1 MPPKAKR
8 ISQYTEDELRNFSR
22 KEMIEKLTDREVA
35 FCEYYIND
43 YNIKMAAIKAGF
55 KPMQN
60 RTITKIVAGKQKV
73 IDYIA
78 WLKLKLYDEAC
89 VNATDILNGYA
100 KMAFYDITDYIEKK
114 GNKIVLK
121 DFDKIDGQIIQEIS
135 QSGTGSINIKFP
147 DRLKAFDKLENY
159 MDVNP
164 YDWKRKLEEKKVQIL
179 EERVN
184 IEKTKVGLNDEL
196 EDDGFIEALENAA
209 NNISIQE
216 NEDLDLSNYE

>member
-8 ISQYTEDELRNFSR
+8 VSQYSEEELRSFSR
-22 KEMIEKLTDREVA
+22 KEMIEDLTDREVA

-60 RTITKIVAGKQKV
+60 KTLSKIVAGKQKV

-78 WLKLKLYDEAC
+78 WLKIRLYDEAC
-89 VNATDILNGYA
+89 VNAVDILNSYA
-100 KMAFYDITDYIEKK
+100 KMAFYDITDYIDKK

-135 QSGTGSINIKFP
+135 QNANGGINIKFP

-164 YDWKRKLEEKKVQIL
+164 YDWKRKLEEKKVQL
-179 EERVN
+179 MEEKVN

-209 NNISIQE
+209 KNLVIE
-216 NEDLDLSNYE
+216 EGLEEDE

>member
-8 ISQYTEDELRNFSR
+8 VSQYSEEELRSFSR
-22 KEMIEKLTDREVA
+22 KEMIEDLTDREVA

-60 RTITKIVAGKQKV
+60 KTLSKIVAGKQKV
-73 IDYIA
+73 IHYIA
-78 WLKLKLYDEAC
+78 WLKIRLYDEAC
-89 VNATDILNGYA
+89 VNAVDILNSYA
-100 KMAFYDITDYIEKK
+100 KMAFYDITDYIDKK

-135 QSGTGSINIKFP
+135 QNANGGINIKFP

-164 YDWKRKLEEKKVQIL
+164 YDWKRKLEEKKVQL
-179 EERVN
+179 MEEKVN
-184 IEKTKVGLNDEL
+184 IEKNKVGLNDEL

-209 NNISIQE
+209 KNLVIE
-216 NEDLDLSNYE
+216 EGLEEDE

>member
-8 ISQYTEDELRNFSR
+8 VSQYSEEELRNFSR
-22 KEMIEKLTDREVA
+22 KEMIENLTDREVA

-60 RTITKIVAGKQKV
+60 KTLSKIVAGKQKV

-78 WLKLKLYDEAC
+78 WLKIRLYDEAC
-89 VNATDILNGYA
+89 VNAVDILNSYA
-100 KMAFYDITDYIEKK
+100 KMAFYDITDYIDKK

-135 QSGTGSINIKFP
+135 QNANGGINIKFP

-164 YDWKRKLEEKKVQIL
+164 YDWKRKLEEKKVQL
-179 EERVN
+179 MEEKVN

-209 NNISIQE
+209 KNLIIE
-216 NEDLDLSNYE
+216 EGLEEDE

>member
-8 ISQYTEDELRNFSR
+8 VSQYSEEELRSFSR
-22 KEMIEKLTDREVA
+22 KEMIENLTDREVA

-60 RTITKIVAGKQKV
+60 KTLSKIVAGKQKV

-78 WLKLKLYDEAC
+78 WLKIRLYDEAC
-89 VNATDILNGYA
+89 VNAVDILNSYA
-100 KMAFYDITDYIEKK
+100 KMAFYDITDYIDKK
-114 GNKIVLK
+114 GNKIILK

-135 QSGTGSINIKFP
+135 QNANGGINIKFP

-164 YDWKRKLEEKKVQIL
+164 YDWKRKLEEKKVQL
-179 EERVN
+179 MEEKVN

-209 NNISIQE
+209 KNLIIE
-216 NEDLDLSNYE
+216 EGLEEDE

>member
-1 MPPKAKR
+1 MPPKVKR
-8 ISQYTEDELRNFSR
+8 VSQYSEEELRSFSR
-22 KEMIEKLTDREVA
+22 KEMIEDLTDREVA

-60 RTITKIVAGKQKV
+60 KTLSKIVAGKQKV

-78 WLKLKLYDEAC
+78 WLKIRLYDEAC
-89 VNATDILNGYA
+89 VNAVDILNSYA
-100 KMAFYDITDYIEKK
+100 KMAFYDITDYIDKK

-135 QSGTGSINIKFP
+135 QNANGGINIKFP

-164 YDWKRKLEEKKVQIL
+164 YDWKRKLEEKKVQL
-179 EERVN
+179 MEEKVN

-209 NNISIQE
+209 KNLVIE
-216 NEDLDLSNYE
+216 EGLEEDE

>member
-1 MPPKAKR
+1 MPPKAR
-8 ISQYTEDELRNFSR
+8 RVSQYTEEELRKFSR

-60 RTITKIVAGKQKV
+60 KTLSKIVAGKQRV

-78 WLKLKLYDEAC
+78 WLKIRLYDEAC
-89 VNATDILNGYA
+89 VNAVDILNSYA
-100 KMAFYDITDYIEKK
+100 KMAFYDITDYIDKK

-135 QSGTGSINIKFP
+135 QNANGGINIKFP

-164 YDWKRKLEEKKVQIL
+164 YDWKRKLEEKKVQL
-179 EERVN
+179 MEEKIN
-184 IEKTKVGLNDEL
+184 IEKTKIGLNDEL
-196 EDDGFIEALENAA
+196 EDDGFIEALEKAA
-209 NNISIQE
+209 NNITIEEGMNEEEE
-216 NEDLDLSNYE
+216 NE

>member
-8 ISQYTEDELRNFSR
+8 VSQYSEEELRSFSR

-60 RTITKIVAGKQKV
+60 KTLSKIVAGKQKV

-78 WLKLKLYDEAC
+78 WLKIRLYDEAC
-89 VNATDILNGYA
+89 VNAVDILNSYA
-100 KMAFYDITDYIEKK
+100 KMAFYDITDYIDKK
-114 GNKIVLK
+114 GNKIILK

-135 QSGTGSINIKFP
+135 QNANGGINIKFP

-164 YDWKRKLEEKKVQIL
+164 YDWKRKLEEKKVQL
-179 EERVN
+179 MEEKVN

-209 NNISIQE
+209 KNLIIE
-216 NEDLDLSNYE
+216 EGLEEDE

>member
-8 ISQYTEDELRNFSR
+8 VSQYSEEELRSFSR
-22 KEMIEKLTDREVA
+22 KEMIEDLTDREVA

-60 RTITKIVAGKQKV
+60 KTLSKIVAGKQKV

-78 WLKLKLYDEAC
+78 WLKIRLYDEAC
-89 VNATDILNGYA
+89 VNAVDILNSYA
-100 KMAFYDITDYIEKK
+100 KMAFYDITDYIDKK

-135 QSGTGSINIKFP
+135 QNANGGINIKFP

-164 YDWKRKLEEKKVQIL
+164 YDWKRKLEEKKVQL
-179 EERVN
+179 MEEKVN

-209 NNISIQE
+209 KNLIIE
-216 NEDLDLSNYE
+216 EGLEEDE

>member
-8 ISQYTEDELRNFSR
+8 VSQYTEEELRSFSR
-22 KEMIEKLTDREVA
+22 KEMIENLTDREVA

-60 RTITKIVAGKQKV
+60 KTLSKIVAGKQKV

-78 WLKLKLYDEAC
+78 WLKIRLYDEAC
-89 VNATDILNGYA
+89 VNAVDILNSYA
-100 KMAFYDITDYIEKK
+100 KMAFYDITDYIDKK

-135 QSGTGSINIKFP
+135 QNANGGINIKFP

-164 YDWKRKLEEKKVQIL
+164 YDWKRKLEEKKVQL
-179 EERVN
+179 MEEKVN

-209 NNISIQE
+209 KNLIIE
-216 NEDLDLSNYE
+216 EGIEEDE

>member
-8 ISQYTEDELRNFSR
+8 VSQYNEEELRSFSR
-22 KEMIEKLTDREVA
+22 KEMIEDLTDREVA

-60 RTITKIVAGKQKV
+60 KTLSKIVAGKQKV

-78 WLKLKLYDEAC
+78 WLKIRLYDEAC
-89 VNATDILNGYA
+89 VNAVDILNSYA
-100 KMAFYDITDYIEKK
+100 KMAFYDITDYIDKK

-135 QSGTGSINIKFP
+135 QNANGGINIKFP

-164 YDWKRKLEEKKVQIL
+164 YDWKRKLEEKKVQL
-179 EERVN
+179 MEEKVN

-209 NNISIQE
+209 KNLIIE
-216 NEDLDLSNYE
+216 EGLEEDE

>member
-1 MPPKAKR
+1 
-8 ISQYTEDELRNFSR
+8 
-22 KEMIEKLTDREVA
+22 MIEDLTDREVA

-60 RTITKIVAGKQKV
+60 KTLSKIVAGKQKV

-78 WLKLKLYDEAC
+78 WLKIRLYDEAC
-89 VNATDILNGYA
+89 VNAVDILNSYA
-100 KMAFYDITDYIEKK
+100 KMAFYDITDYIDKK

-135 QSGTGSINIKFP
+135 QNANGGINIKFP

-164 YDWKRKLEEKKVQIL
+164 YDWKRKLEEKKVQL
-179 EERVN
+179 MEEKVN

-209 NNISIQE
+209 KNLVIE
-216 NEDLDLSNYE
+216 EGLEEDE

>member
-8 ISQYTEDELRNFSR
+8 VSQYSEEELRSFSR

-60 RTITKIVAGKQKV
+60 KTLSKIVAGKQRV

-78 WLKLKLYDEAC
+78 WLKIRLYDEAC
-89 VNATDILNGYA
+89 VNAVDILNSYA
-100 KMAFYDITDYIEKK
+100 KMAFYDITDYIDKK

-135 QSGTGSINIKFP
+135 QNANGGINIKFP

-164 YDWKRKLEEKKVQIL
+164 YDWKRKLEEKKVQL
-179 EERVN
+179 MEEKVN

-209 NNISIQE
+209 KNLIIE
-216 NEDLDLSNYE
+216 EGLEEDE

>member
-8 ISQYTEDELRNFSR
+8 VSQYSEEELRSFSR
-22 KEMIEKLTDREVA
+22 KEMIEDLTDREVA

-60 RTITKIVAGKQKV
+60 KTLSKIVAGKQKV

-78 WLKLKLYDEAC
+78 WLKIRLYDEAC
-89 VNATDILNGYA
+89 VNAVDILNSYA
-100 KMAFYDITDYIEKK
+100 KMAFYDITDYIDKK

-135 QSGTGSINIKFP
+135 QNANGGINIKFP

-159 MDVNP
+159 MDINP
-164 YDWKRKLEEKKVQIL
+164 YDWKRKLEEKKVQL
-179 EERVN
+179 MEEKVN

-209 NNISIQE
+209 KNLVIE
-216 NEDLDLSNYE
+216 EGLEEDE

>member
-8 ISQYTEDELRNFSR
+8 VSQYSEEELRSFSR
-22 KEMIEKLTDREVA
+22 KEMIENLTDREVA

-60 RTITKIVAGKQKV
+60 KTLSKIVAGKQKV

-78 WLKLKLYDEAC
+78 WLKIRLYDEAC
-89 VNATDILNGYA
+89 VNAVDILNSYA
-100 KMAFYDITDYIEKK
+100 KMAFYDITDYIDKK

-135 QSGTGSINIKFP
+135 QNANGGINIKFP

-164 YDWKRKLEEKKVQIL
+164 YDWKRKLEEKKVQL
-179 EERVN
+179 MEEKVN

-209 NNISIQE
+209 KNLVIE
-216 NEDLDLSNYE
+216 EGLEEDE

>member
-8 ISQYTEDELRNFSR
+8 VSQYSEEELRSFSR
-22 KEMIEKLTDREVA
+22 KEMIEDLTDREVA

-60 RTITKIVAGKQKV
+60 KTLSKIVAGKQKV

-78 WLKLKLYDEAC
+78 WLKIRLYDEAC
-89 VNATDILNGYA
+89 VNAVDILNSYA
-100 KMAFYDITDYIEKK
+100 KMAFYDITDYIDKK

-135 QSGTGSINIKFP
+135 QNANGGINIKFP

-164 YDWKRKLEEKKVQIL
+164 YDWKRKLEEKKVQL
-179 EERVN
+179 MEEKVN

-209 NNISIQE
+209 KNLIIE
-216 NEDLDLSNYE
+216 EGIEEDE

>member
-8 ISQYTEDELRNFSR
+8 VSQYTEEELRSFSR
-22 KEMIEKLTDREVA
+22 KEMIENLTDREVA

-60 RTITKIVAGKQKV
+60 KTLSKIVAGKQKV

-78 WLKLKLYDEAC
+78 WLKIRLYDEAC
-89 VNATDILNGYA
+89 VNAVDILNSYA
-100 KMAFYDITDYIEKK
+100 KMAFYDITDYIDKK

-135 QSGTGSINIKFP
+135 QNANGGINIKFP

-164 YDWKRKLEEKKVQIL
+164 YDWKRKLEEKKVQL
-179 EERVN
+179 MEEKVN

-209 NNISIQE
+209 KNLVIEEGIE
-216 NEDLDLSNYE
+216 EDE

>member
-8 ISQYTEDELRNFSR
+8 VSQYSEEELRSFSR

-55 KPMQN
+55 EPMQN
-60 RTITKIVAGKQKV
+60 KTLSKIVAGKQRV

-78 WLKLKLYDEAC
+78 WLKIRLYDEAC
-89 VNATDILNGYA
+89 VNAVDILNSYA
-100 KMAFYDITDYIEKK
+100 KMAFYDITDYIDKK

-135 QSGTGSINIKFP
+135 QNANGGINIKFP

-164 YDWKRKLEEKKVQIL
+164 YDWKRKLEEKKVQL
-179 EERVN
+179 MEEKVS

-209 NNISIQE
+209 KNLIIE
-216 NEDLDLSNYE
+216 EGLEEDE

>member
-8 ISQYTEDELRNFSR
+8 VSQYTEEELRSFSR
-22 KEMIEKLTDREVA
+22 KEMIEDLTDREVA

-60 RTITKIVAGKQKV
+60 KTLSKIVAGKQKV

-78 WLKLKLYDEAC
+78 WLKIRLYDEAC
-89 VNATDILNGYA
+89 VNAVDILNSYA
-100 KMAFYDITDYIEKK
+100 KMAFYDITDYIDKK

-135 QSGTGSINIKFP
+135 QNANGGINIKFP

-164 YDWKRKLEEKKVQIL
+164 YDWKRKLEEKKVQL
-179 EERVN
+179 MEEKVN

-209 NNISIQE
+209 KNLIIE
-216 NEDLDLSNYE
+216 EGIEEDE

>member
-8 ISQYTEDELRNFSR
+8 VSQYSEEELRSFSR
-22 KEMIEKLTDREVA
+22 KEMIENLTDREVA

-60 RTITKIVAGKQKV
+60 KTLSKIVAGKQKV

-78 WLKLKLYDEAC
+78 WLKIRLYDEAC
-89 VNATDILNGYA
+89 VNAVDILNSYA
-100 KMAFYDITDYIEKK
+100 KMAFYDITDYIDKK

-135 QSGTGSINIKFP
+135 QNANGGINIKFP

-164 YDWKRKLEEKKVQIL
+164 YDWKRKLEEKKVQL
-179 EERVN
+179 MEEKVN

-209 NNISIQE
+209 KNLIIE
-216 NEDLDLSNYE
+216 EGLEEDE

>member
-8 ISQYTEDELRNFSR
+8 VSQYSEEELRSFSR

-60 RTITKIVAGKQKV
+60 KTLSKIVAGKQKV

-78 WLKLKLYDEAC
+78 WLKIRLYDEAC
-89 VNATDILNGYA
+89 VNAVDILNSYA
-100 KMAFYDITDYIEKK
+100 KMAFYDITDYIDKK

-135 QSGTGSINIKFP
+135 QNANGGINIKFP

-164 YDWKRKLEEKKVQIL
+164 YDWKRKLEEKKVQL
-179 EERVN
+179 MEEKVN

-209 NNISIQE
+209 KNLIIE
-216 NEDLDLSNYE
+216 EGLEEDE